1 MDILRPV
8 KAFDRY
14 QQQSRWLAI
23 PVAVIKK
30 FSDDGAGGLAAQ
42 VAYYAFFSLFPLL
55 LVMVTILGFVLQG
68 DSGVRHTIETSVLR
82 QFPVIGNQI
91 QGHQLTGRASALVIG
106 LVISLFGGLG
116 VTQAAQRAL
125 DTVWAVPMKAR
136 PDFLRSRLRGLL
148 LLACLGLLFIA
159 SSVVSGLVTSLGGP
173 GVKVAGFAISLVV
186 NFALF
191 LAAFRFLTSATVP
204 TRCLWIGVAFASLF
218 WEILQVV
225 GGIYVN
231 HVYRHASSTY
241 SQFALVIALM
251 VWLHLGAQATLY
263 AAETNVVITR
273 KLWPR
278 SLLGPPEAPADEET
292 LMALAKIEERSER
305 EQVEVNFES

>member
-305 EQVEVNFES
+305 EQDEVNFES